1 MDIKVKFKLIDFLY
15 LSPEELPY
23 LTQIDIP
30 ESIVGELLKDNIEAL
45 YNYLES
51 LQEDEKL
58 DESYRLFIACLKR
71 RVTPLRINWDINEKD
86 DEVEN
91 EDSDNYG
98 YYNENLSDEEKQTLK
113 EIEKQN
119 NKMWRDREIACH
131 KSVAKL
137 EKCTQD
143 EVNYLMLDYMWQ
155 KFPSLQNGFD
165 RKTFLLA
172 RYSYYED
179 ISINW
184 HRYQLP
190 AEVNKKLGIAEEYA
204 KQEIINRFQKM
215 ETEKIEEWARE
226 YICWMNQISV
236 EYTSI
241 PKLVLRLSLKQRN

>member
-98 YYNENLSDEEKQTLK
+98 YYNENLSDEEKK
-113 EIEKQN
+113 
-119 NKMWRDREIACH
+119 H
-131 KSVAKL
+131 
-137 EKCTQD
+137 
-143 EVNYLMLDYMWQ
+143 
-155 KFPSLQNGFD
+155 
-165 RKTFLLA
+165 
-172 RYSYYED
+172 
-179 ISINW
+179 
-184 HRYQLP
+184 
-190 AEVNKKLGIAEEYA
+190 
-204 KQEIINRFQKM
+204 
-215 ETEKIEEWARE
+215 
-226 YICWMNQISV
+226 
-236 EYTSI
+236 
-241 PKLVLRLSLKQRN
+241 